1 MLCVY
6 ADTHVIYD
14 AFRFLGFQGPPI
26 STNLQVA
33 CVAFRCAAAMASVLD
48 AGVGC
53 HHRETTAGMFHYRHW
68 RHHLPTDFWPLVT
81 LTYCTGYF
89 RMACEV

>member
-1 MLCVY
+1 MILCVY

-14 AFRFLGFQGPPI
+14 AFRFLVFQGPLI

-53 HHRETTAGMFHYRHW
+53 HRIGDIIYLKVFGR
-68 RHHLPTDFWPLVT
+68 
-81 LTYCTGYF
+81 
-89 RMACEV
+89 